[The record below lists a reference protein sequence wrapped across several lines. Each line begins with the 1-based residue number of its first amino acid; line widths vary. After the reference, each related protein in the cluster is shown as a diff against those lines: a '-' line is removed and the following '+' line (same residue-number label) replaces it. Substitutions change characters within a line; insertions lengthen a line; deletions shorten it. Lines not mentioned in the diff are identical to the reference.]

1 MLFYLVRHGQTDWNR
16 AGKIQ
21 GTTDIPLNETGR
33 QQAEQLAA
41 VLKERSGYPAG
52 TRIDAVYTSPLARA
66 FQTAEILAKEGKLP
80 LRRLTGLRE
89 RDFGCWEGKSWQQV
103 EAEYPDEF
111 HLWREQPMVGIPPG
125 GESRKSCE
133 ARSERAIRQ
142 ILEETAGDAVIV
154 AHGGILVFLMNY
166 LLRFHRE
173 PQEIIVANASLSVV
187 SYDRSTG
194 MGKLLALNET
204 GTLEQQPIRC
214 ANKKY

>member
-21 GTTDIPLNETGR
+21 GTTDIPLNETGP
-33 QQAEQLAA
+33 EQLAT
-41 VLKERSGYPAG
+41 VLKERSGYPAK
-52 TRIDAVYTSPLARA
+52 TRIDAVYASPLARA
-66 FQTAEILAKEGKLP
+66 FQTAEILAKEEKLP

-111 HLWREQPMVGIPPG
+111 HLWREQPMVGIPSG

-204 GTLEQQPIRC
+204 GTLEQ
-214 ANKKY
+214 KKSF

>member
-33 QQAEQLAA
+33 QQAERLAG
-41 VLKERSGYPAG
+41 VLKEKRGYPAE
-52 TRIDAVYTSPLARA
+52 TRIDAIYTSPLARA
-66 FQTAEILAKEGKLP
+66 FQTAEILAKSETLP
-80 LRRLTGLRE
+80 LRRLTELRE
-89 RDFGCWEGKSWQQV
+89 RDFGCWEGKNWQQV
-103 EAEYPDEF
+103 EKEYPDEF
-111 HLWREQPMVGIPPG
+111 HLWREQPMVGVPSG

-133 ARSERAIRQ
+133 ARSERAIRR

-166 LLRFHRE
+166 LLRFQRD
-173 PQEIIVANASLSVV
+173 PQEIIVANASLSVI

-204 GTLEQQPIRC
+204 GTLEQTK
-214 ANKKY
+214 AFLK

>member
-111 HLWREQPMVGIPPG
+111 HLWREQPMVGIPSG

-154 AHGGILVFLMNY
+154 AHGGI
-166 LLRFHRE
+166 RFHRE

-214 ANKKY
+214 VNKKY

>member
-21 GTTDIPLNETGR
+21 GTTDIPLNEAGR

-41 VLKERSGYPAG
+41 LFKERGRYPAG
-52 TRIDAVYTSPLARA
+52 TQIDAVYTSPLARA
-66 FQTAEILAKEGKLP
+66 FQTAKILAQEEKLP
-80 LRRLTGLRE
+80 LRRLIELRE
-89 RDFGCWEGKSWQQV
+89 RDFGSWEGKNWQQV
-103 EAEYPDEF
+103 ETEYPDEF
-111 HLWREQPMVGIPPG
+111 HLWREQPMIGIPSG

-133 ARSERAIRQ
+133 ARSERAIRR

-166 LLRFHRE
+166 LLRFQRE

-194 MGKLLALNET
+194 MGKLLVLNET
-204 GTLEQQPIRC
+204 GMLEQ
-214 ANKKY
+214 KKLFDKLG

>member
-1 MLFYLVRHGQTDWNR
+1 Y
-16 AGKIQ
+16 A
-21 GTTDIPLNETGR
+21 
-33 QQAEQLAA
+33 
-41 VLKERSGYPAG
+41 
-52 TRIDAVYTSPLARA
+52 SPLARA
-66 FQTAEILAKEGKLP
+66 FQTAEILAKEEKLP

-89 RDFGCWEGKSWQQV
+89 RDFGYWEGKSWQQV
-103 EAEYPDEF
+103 EAKYPDEF
-111 HLWREQPMVGIPPG
+111 HLWREQPMVGIPSG

-204 GTLEQQPIRC
+204 GTLEQ
-214 ANKKY
+214 

>member
-33 QQAEQLAA
+33 QQAEQLAT
-41 VLKERSGYPAG
+41 VLKERSGYPAE
-52 TRIDAVYTSPLARA
+52 TRIDAVYASPLARA
-66 FQTAEILAKEGKLP
+66 FQTAEILAKEEKLP

-111 HLWREQPMVGIPPG
+111 HLWREQPMVGIPSG

-173 PQEIIVANASLSVV
+173 PQEIIVANAMPLC
-187 SYDRSTG
+187 RR
-194 MGKLLALNET
+194 L
-204 GTLEQQPIRC
+204 R
-214 ANKKY
+214 

>member
-33 QQAEQLAA
+33 QQAEQLAT
-41 VLKERSGYPAG
+41 VLKERSGYPAK
-52 TRIDAVYTSPLARA
+52 TRIDAVYASPLARA
-66 FQTAEILAKEGKLP
+66 FQTAEILAKEEKLP

-111 HLWREQPMVGIPPG
+111 HLWREQPMDGIPSG

-142 ILEETAGDAVIV
+142 VLEETAGMRDRGARWDPR
-154 AHGGILVFLMNY
+154 LFD
-166 LLRFHRE
+166 E
-173 PQEIIVANASLSVV
+173 LSAPFPSGAAGDHCGECQSVGCFV
-187 SYDRSTG
+187 
-194 MGKLLALNET
+194 
-204 GTLEQQPIRC
+204 
-214 ANKKY
+214 

>member
-103 EAEYPDEF
+103 EAGGSRVPGRISSVEGTADGRYPV
-111 HLWREQPMVGIPPG
+111 RRRI
-125 GESRKSCE
+125 KK
-133 ARSERAIRQ
+133 
-142 ILEETAGDAVIV
+142 ILRGAE
-154 AHGGILVFLMNY
+154 
-166 LLRFHRE
+166 
-173 PQEIIVANASLSVV
+173 
-187 SYDRSTG
+187 
-194 MGKLLALNET
+194 
-204 GTLEQQPIRC
+204 
-214 ANKKY
+214 

>member
-33 QQAEQLAA
+33 KQAEQLAT
-41 VLKERSGYPAG
+41 VLKERSGYPAK
-52 TRIDAVYTSPLARA
+52 TRIDAVYASPLARA
-66 FQTAEILAKEGKLP
+66 FQTAEILAKEEKLP

-111 HLWREQPMVGIPPG
+111 HLWREQPMVGIPSG

-154 AHGGILVFLMNY
+154 AHGGILVFLM
-166 LLRFHRE
+166 
-173 PQEIIVANASLSVV
+173 
-187 SYDRSTG
+187 
-194 MGKLLALNET
+194 
-204 GTLEQQPIRC
+204 
-214 ANKKY
+214 KK

>member
-1 MLFYLVRHGQTDWNR
+1 MTADSFDRSQYTRQVGR
-16 AGKIQ
+16 AGELI
-21 GTTDIPLNETGR
+21 E
-33 QQAEQLAA
+33 AEQLAT
-41 VLKERSGYPAG
+41 VLKERSGYPAE
-52 TRIDAVYTSPLARA
+52 TRIDAVYASPLARA

-111 HLWREQPMVGIPPG
+111 HLWREQPMVGIPSG

-166 LLRFHRE
+166 LLRFHRD

-214 ANKKY
+214 VNKKY

>member
-33 QQAEQLAA
+33 QLAT
-41 VLKERSGYPAG
+41 VLKERSGYPAK
-52 TRIDAVYTSPLARA
+52 TRIDAVYASPLARA
-66 FQTAEILAKEGKLP
+66 FQTAEILAKEEKLP

-89 RDFGCWEGKSWQQV
+89 RDFGYWEGKSWQQV
-103 EAEYPDEF
+103 EAKYPDEF
-111 HLWREQPMVGIPPG
+111 HLWREQPMVGIPSG

-166 LLRFHRE
+166 LRRFHRE

-204 GTLEQQPIRC
+204 GTLEQKNRF
-214 ANKKY
+214 NE

>member
-33 QQAEQLAA
+33 QQAEQLAT
-41 VLKERSGYPAG
+41 VLKERSGYPAK
-52 TRIDAVYTSPLARA
+52 TRIDAVYASPLARA

-103 EAEYPDEF
+103 DEF
-111 HLWREQPMVGIPPG
+111 HLWREQPMVGIPSG

-214 ANKKY
+214 VNKKY

>member
-33 QQAEQLAA
+33 QQAEQLAG

-52 TRIDAVYTSPLARA
+52 TRVDAVYTSPLARA
-66 FQTAEILAKEGKLP
+66 FQTAEILAGKEKLP
-80 LRRLTGLRE
+80 LRRLTELRE
-89 RDFGCWEGKSWQQV
+89 RDFGCWEGKNWQQV

-111 HLWREQPMVGIPPG
+111 HLWREQPMVGIPSG

-133 ARSERAIRQ
+133 LRSERAIRQ

-166 LLRFHRE
+166 LLRFQRE
-173 PQEIIVANASLSVV
+173 PQEIIVANASLSVI

-204 GTLEQQPIRC
+204 KKPF
-214 ANKKY
+214 NKLS

>member
-33 QQAEQLAA
+33 QQAEQLAGA
-41 VLKERSGYPAG
+41 LKERSGYPAG

-66 FQTAEILAKEGKLP
+66 FQTAEILTKEEKLP
-80 LRRLTGLRE
+80 LRRLTELRE
-89 RDFGCWEGKSWQQV
+89 RDFGCWEGKNWQQV
-103 EAEYPDEF
+103 EAAYPDEF
-111 HLWREQPMVGIPPG
+111 HLWREQPMVGIPSG

-133 ARSERAIRQ
+133 LRSERAIRQ
-142 ILEETAGDAVIV
+142 ILEETVGDAVIV

-166 LLRFHRE
+166 LLRFQRE

-194 MGKLLALNET
+194 MGKLLALNKTGELET
-204 GTLEQQPIRC
+204 RESIFGVRR
-214 ANKKY
+214 

>member
-33 QQAEQLAA
+33 QQAEQLAT
-41 VLKERSGYPAG
+41 VLKERSGYPAK
-52 TRIDAVYTSPLARA
+52 TRIDAVYASPLARA
-66 FQTAEILAKEGKLP
+66 FQTG
-80 LRRLTGLRE
+80 RRE

-111 HLWREQPMVGIPPG
+111 HLWREQPMVGIPSG

-204 GTLEQQPIRC
+204 GTLEQ
-214 ANKKY
+214 KKSF

>member
-1 MLFYLVRHGQTDWNR
+1 MEPG
-16 AGKIQ
+16 GKIQ

-41 VLKERSGYPAG
+41 VLKKGGYPAG

-111 HLWREQPMVGIPPG
+111 HLWREQPMVGIPSG

-214 ANKKY
+214 VNKKY

>member
-33 QQAEQLAA
+33 KQAEQLAT
-41 VLKERSGYPAG
+41 VLKERSGYPAK
-52 TRIDAVYTSPLARA
+52 TRIDAVYASPLARA
-66 FQTAEILAKEGKLP
+66 FQTAEILAKEEKLP

-89 RDFGCWEGKSWQQV
+89 RDFGCWEGKSWQQ
-103 EAEYPDEF
+103 EDAHGLADAGGC
-111 HLWREQPMVGIPPG
+111 LTEQTAAAFVVGIPSG

-204 GTLEQQPIRC
+204 GALEQ
-214 ANKKY
+214 KKSF

>member
-1 MLFYLVRHGQTDWNR
+1 MLFLFGAPRSDLT
-16 AGKIQ
+16 
-21 GTTDIPLNETGR
+21 GTGRKDTERRIFRLNETGR

-41 VLKERSGYPAG
+41 VLKERRHPAG
-52 TRIDAVYTSPLARA
+52 TRIDAVYTSALARA

-111 HLWREQPMVGIPPG
+111 HLWREQPMVGIPSG

-154 AHGGILVFLMNY
+154 AHGDPVFD
-166 LLRFHRE
+166 E
-173 PQEIIVANASLSVV
+173 LSAPFPSGAAGDHCGECQSVGCFV
-187 SYDRSTG
+187 
-194 MGKLLALNET
+194 
-204 GTLEQQPIRC
+204 
-214 ANKKY
+214 

>member
-33 QQAEQLAA
+33 KQAEQLAT
-41 VLKERSGYPAG
+41 VLKERSGYPAK
-52 TRIDAVYTSPLARA
+52 TRIDAVYASPLARA
-66 FQTAEILAKEGKLP
+66 FQTAEILAKEEKLP

-111 HLWREQPMVGIPPG
+111 HLWREQQMVGIPSG

-204 GTLEQQPIRC
+204 GALEQ
-214 ANKKY
+214 KKSF

>member
-33 QQAEQLAA
+33 QQAEQLAT
-41 VLKERSGYPAG
+41 VLKERSGYPAK
-52 TRIDAVYTSPLARA
+52 TRIDAVYASPLARA
-66 FQTAEILAKEGKLP
+66 FQTAEILAKEEKLP

-103 EAEYPDEF
+103 EAEYPVEF
-111 HLWREQPMVGIPPG
+111 HLWREQPMVGIPSG

-133 ARSERAIRQ
+133 ERSERAIRQ

-204 GTLEQQPIRC
+204 GTLEQ
-214 ANKKY
+214 KKSF

>member
-33 QQAEQLAA
+33 QQAAA

-111 HLWREQPMVGIPPG
+111 HLWREQPMVGIPSG

-166 LLRFHRE
+166 LLRFHRD

-204 GTLEQQPIRC
+204 GTLEQ
-214 ANKKY
+214 KKSF